1 MSQQDFRSYNTGF
14 LDNIRAMT
22 DRGARH
28 MSVEDLLGLHSNEAL
43 ARKRHF
49 TDPRAEHG
57 DDTRVSTV
65 YDRKAAEMARNPA
78 AWGQLDEP
86 IRNGTI
92 DPVLLTLEEHPHFA
106 DMDEDEAEEH
116 MNRQAACQREGDERA
131 FGHEVV
137 AHFEKT
143 GVSYEELDQHLK
155 DWFSP
160 QQLKA
165 STVIHPKSG
174 WPVEVGLERRLARP
188 PEGRDEG
195 PAEFDVTDYGPAESR
210 HMFGKPA
217 GREPVRHVYRG
228 VSTDEW
234 KQARERGYIQSDQ
247 RGTIGDWEGTNAG
260 DDPRTAVSYLP
271 RGGTGHVLKIRVH
284 PDDGWFTYRHDSY
297 LRTRHPVPLDRV
309 EAVSPPITKDDKFG
323 HITHIGVKEA
333 AVTKETGAEVPHP
346 RTDEDLRAH
355 LEEHHRLLPEELDGQ
370 DHWELHHEEHS
381 GGWEDPEHSHESFYH
396 GTSLGHP
403 DDEDPPERI
412 VPQEGGHLYPG
423 EHTGEHAFATTSPS
437 SAWDYA
443 EKAWSAG
450 RGQQPRVLRVRPTG
464 PFEED
469 PQYSDNGILRSPGA
483 GSVRSRHPWAFTGR
497 EEEIPEH
504 LRMHDDFRD
513 EWSEHEAAKAEHLE
527 SSHLKEA
534 SVSRF
539 AAMDNPHDQG
549 HEWYHGSPYKFGDFG
564 SDGPNSALA
573 YEADENDTSHWN
585 TLLGHHFA
593 ASHGMAE
600 EFSKGEHGYGEEY
613 GYEGGGPAQNVIHAR
628 LELRNP
634 KVYHSEH
641 DMDQEVYEHEFK
653 AGNHHDQYHD
663 EADLTGSP
671 EDSDLDFLPRT
682 YRYAGHSD
690 RMRPQSEG
698 DPEYAAMGHYHPYAT
713 SWLNAHP
720 DKYGIAQR
728 FRQRLEEQGHDGI
741 VYGNEFE
748 KHNDT
753 ADNHHVCAIPF
764 REGQID
770 VTQRHSGP
778 GCVDPES
785 ARRQWPGRSQP
796 ELPFGEHGAAVV
808 AHFEDDSFH
817 LPDGSALVEGRE
829 CPGCGQHVTRY
840 KGAWWNGDDTPHDCD
855 DFLGEDVHTAAVVAH
870 FEDDDDDDFEDA
882 YEPEEESYRRIRG
895 EQDEH
900 GYEWPMR
907 RGMESGVEERVP
919 DEPPRCLTCQ
929 EHGRGE
935 TWHWPEDGHAP
946 GVQERVDR
954 REQHER
960 DLDEGRY
967 DRTRYCDAAC
977 QRSHEEDQAHGI
989 SVHHTFAEGE
999 PEHEEV
1005 RPREE
1010 MPQLSGPYDEPV
1022 GRPSGRYEVRS
1033 PSAEHR
1039 CHYCRNILPQYR
1051 RQAARGIE
1059 VVASRNHW
1067 DMTEPGM
1074 RLHLKDEH
1082 GIVNPGEDP
1091 ASVHWDEHSGDV
1103 QRHVHPDLER
1113 EFTRAMNQS
1122 GPQGDE
1128 FVYSPDD
1135 ETRDPVFGSKQGA
1148 ALVLHFGE
1156 RGPVQ
1161 LDRAHDT
1168 VLAPAGMLE
1177 PVIQAARDLGARQPQ
1192 SAAEATATAREFG
1205 EVLAALRDGVRRA
1218 ARLLEDLPLDPDVA
1232 DGLHGMAASLNS
1244 MAAEA
1249 EEAARRLPPEASWEE
1264 PPASPNR

>member
-1 MSQQDFRSYNTGF
+1 
-14 LDNIRAMT
+14 
-22 DRGARH
+22 
-28 MSVEDLLGLHSNEAL
+28 
-43 ARKRHF
+43 
-49 TDPRAEHG
+49 
-57 DDTRVSTV
+57 
-65 YDRKAAEMARNPA
+65 
-78 AWGQLDEP
+78 
-86 IRNGTI
+86 
-92 DPVLLTLEEHPHFA
+92 
-106 DMDEDEAEEH
+106 
-116 MNRQAACQREGDERA
+116 
-131 FGHEVV
+131 
-137 AHFEKT
+137 
-143 GVSYEELDQHLK
+143 
-155 DWFSP
+155 
-160 QQLKA
+160 
-165 STVIHPKSG
+165 
-174 WPVEVGLERRLARP
+174 
-188 PEGRDEG
+188 
-195 PAEFDVTDYGPAESR
+195 
-210 HMFGKPA
+210 
-217 GREPVRHVYRG
+217 
-228 VSTDEW
+228 
-234 KQARERGYIQSDQ
+234 
-247 RGTIGDWEGTNAG
+247 
-260 DDPRTAVSYLP
+260 
-271 RGGTGHVLKIRVH
+271 
-284 PDDGWFTYRHDSY
+284 
-297 LRTRHPVPLDRV
+297 
-309 EAVSPPITKDDKFG
+309 
-323 HITHIGVKEA
+323 
-333 AVTKETGAEVPHP
+333 
-346 RTDEDLRAH
+346 
-355 LEEHHRLLPEELDGQ
+355 
-370 DHWELHHEEHS
+370 
-381 GGWEDPEHSHESFYH
+381 
-396 GTSLGHP
+396 
-403 DDEDPPERI
+403 
-412 VPQEGGHLYPG
+412 
-423 EHTGEHAFATTSPS
+423 
-437 SAWDYA
+437 
-443 EKAWSAG
+443 
-450 RGQQPRVLRVRPTG
+450 
-464 PFEED
+464 
-469 PQYSDNGILRSPGA
+469 
-483 GSVRSRHPWAFTGR
+483 
-497 EEEIPEH
+497 
-504 LRMHDDFRD
+504 
-513 EWSEHEAAKAEHLE
+513 
-527 SSHLKEA
+527 
-534 SVSRF
+534 
-539 AAMDNPHDQG
+539 
-549 HEWYHGSPYKFGDFG
+549 
-564 SDGPNSALA
+564 
-573 YEADENDTSHWN
+573 
-585 TLLGHHFA
+585 
-593 ASHGMAE
+593 
-600 EFSKGEHGYGEEY
+600 
-613 GYEGGGPAQNVIHAR
+613 
-628 LELRNP
+628 
-634 KVYHSEH
+634 
-641 DMDQEVYEHEFK
+641 
-653 AGNHHDQYHD
+653 
-663 EADLTGSP
+663 
-671 EDSDLDFLPRT
+671 
-682 YRYAGHSD
+682 
-690 RMRPQSEG
+690 
-698 DPEYAAMGHYHPYAT
+698 MGHYHPYAT

-1051 RQAARGIE
+1051 RQGSLEVTAMAFEPPGHFDFYHGEGSDDGKPRTSELEEHLYGGHGNFNDRATEDAMRRGRDEAYAGSGTNSQKRARYHDVLEGLHQHEHDQALARAHQAVQHGADPGWPAELRNDLEGAHHQQWQDEWEERGRHQEE
-1059 VVASRNHW
+1059 VR
-1067 DMTEPGM
+1067 E
-1074 RLHLKDEH
+1074 HLENGHAHMHGQDVSFDEMQAHLQNEH
-1082 GIVNPGEDP
+1082 GVPSHGLPRHRLPDSDWNDPYQRDLEELHEQHHGDMGSYRHGEETGGEIQMHGQLVD
-1091 ASVHWDEHSGDV
+1091 SWDAEHHLV
-1103 QRHVHPDLER
+1103 ERHGYDINDLRRDEPDLEHEHAANHERDERYLSHPAWARMDEEGHLLDEDEDDLGSSDDAHEHRHVPYAAPPRSR
-1113 EFTRAMNQS
+1113 EELWQHLQEGHGVRQS
-1122 GPQGDE
+1122 ADSTKEPGQSIMLKIHDSAHHGVEHYEGNANHQHDYPEGAGH
-1128 FVYSPDD
+1128 
-1135 ETRDPVFGSKQGA
+1135 DPVFGSKQGA
-1148 ALVLHFGE
+1148 ALVSHFGE

-1168 VLAPAGMLE
+1168 VLAPAGPLE
-1177 PVIQAARDLGARQPQ
+1177 AAVQAARDLGAHEAQ